1 MPNKQKN
8 SQTKKKFQF
17 VYFIVFSI
25 IILLIFAVII
35 IGSFW
40 DYWSQIKRMENY
52 YQERLTKTIKKTP
65 QINQFDPIKG
75 SLAAEVTL
83 FEYSDFFCPACQNLQ
98 NDLQALE
105 KLYGNNIRF
114 VFKSLPITVHPENRP
129 SLNAAYCAWEQN
141 KFWEYKKLLYEKP
154 KTLNKQ
160 KYREYAIQLNLNLE
174 TFNQCLDN
182 NKYYP
187 VIEQNIT
194 DALTLNITSIP
205 TVFING
211 QKIEGFINYNT
222 LKNIIDQQLR

>member
-1 MPNKQKN
+1 MPNKKL
-8 SQTKKKFQF
+8 QTKKKFQF
-17 VYFIVFSI
+17 VYFIIFSI

-40 DYWSQIKRMENY
+40 DYRSQIKKMENY
-52 YQERLTKTIKKTP
+52 YQERLAKTSQAKP
-65 QINQFDPIKG
+65 QINKFDPIKG
-75 SLAAEVTL
+75 SLAAEITL
-83 FEYSDFFCPACQNLQ
+83 FEYSDLFCPACQNLQ
-98 NDLQALE
+98 NDLQDLE

-141 KFWEYKKLLYEKP
+141 KFWEYKNLLYQEP
-154 KTLNKQ
+154 KTLNEQ
-160 KYREYAIQLNLNLE
+160 KYRQYASQLNLDLE
-174 TFNQCLDN
+174 IFNKCLED

-187 VIEQNIT
+187 VIEQNIA

-205 TVFING
+205 TIFING